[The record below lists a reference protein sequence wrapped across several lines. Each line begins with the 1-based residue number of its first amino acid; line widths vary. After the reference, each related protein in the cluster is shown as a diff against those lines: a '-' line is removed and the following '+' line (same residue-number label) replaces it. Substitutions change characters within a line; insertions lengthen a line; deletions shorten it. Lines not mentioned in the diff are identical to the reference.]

1 MGLSGKR
8 LYLISLVSPIVFLA
22 STLGGIHSWQVLT
35 GPGEESKFIYFLLG
49 KGP

>member
-1 MGLSGKR
+1 MGLVGKR

-22 STLGGIHSWQVLT
+22 STLGDIHSWQVLA
-35 GPGEESKFIYFLLG
+35 GPGVESKFIYFPFG